1 MKTSGSAAES
11 EAQRVVMF
19 ATSRPYAFASQV
31 RGEVPSQRRRT
42 HRNTKRLEELRLTMR
57 TILSTRATQM
67 FNPYSRIA
75 QAYDAAQPPPY
86 AQLMAA
92 QRKPT
97 RPRGERDS
105 SVESDHTTDK
115 PKVRMPF
122 AETSVAKIEEGDD
135 DEEVDV
141 RPRPEAG
148 VTCACCRTQKTP
160 LWRNGPTGA
169 KTLCNACGVR
179 FKAGR
184 IVCDENGNVITLPTT
199 GRRRSVSSTNN
210 HTGNGAA
217 AKRPKLPKNTVHY
230 PPVQDTQVYEL
241 ERTNGSGS
249 NSVFPRMDSAT
260 ILTDYDGAVLLMLL
274 HDGDEED

>member
-1 MKTSGSAAES
+1 
-11 EAQRVVMF
+11 MF
-19 ATSRPYAFASQV
+19 D
-31 RGEVPSQRRRT
+31 
-42 HRNTKRLEELRLTMR
+42 
-57 TILSTRATQM
+57 
-67 FNPYSRIA
+67 PYSRMT
-75 QAYDAAQPPPY
+75 QTYDAAQPPPY

-92 QRKPT
+92 QRKST
-97 RPRGERDS
+97 KRARGERDS

-115 PKVRMPF
+115 PNVRMPF
-122 AETSVAKIEEGDD
+122 AETSVAKIEEEED

-184 IVCDENGNVITLPTT
+184 VVCDENGNVITLPTT
-199 GRRRSVSSTNN
+199 GRRRSASSTTNN
-210 HTGNGAA
+210 NTGDGTA
-217 AKRPKLPKNTVHY
+217 AKRPKFSKNPVHY
-230 PPVQDTQVYEL
+230 PPVANTRVYEL
-241 ERTNGSGS
+241 ERVDGGGSSGA
-249 NSVFPRMDSAT
+249 FPRMHSAT

-274 HDGDEED
+274 HDGDDDDDEEED